1 MNVFENWSQKHID
14 KALKFVTCVWKEEV
28 PNGNNILEFKLQNSG
43 EENGTYKVMEEINN
57 A

>member
-1 MNVFENWSQKHID
+1 MNVFASWSQKHID

-28 PNGNNILEFKLQNSG
+28 PNGNHILEFKLQNSG
-43 EENGTYKVMEEINN
+43 EENGTYKVMEEISN